1 MAGVPR
7 GVQVVKWRNADGS
20 KSVRYRVR
28 VQRKDFAADKLFE
41 TLDEAIEFRT
51 NSKTKAGRESI
62 VRDKTREEE
71 ITRLIVSPPLAHYTQ
86 IYKDRYIGDPD
97 KEEDYTKR
105 RTKNAALCL
114 WKSIESC
121 EVSYI
126 AAELKGITGVLRT
139 SLISP
144 KKKLGDL
151 RIAEITPAVCDSF
164 IIERLKQVK
173 PASVY
178 RELTTIRAFFNRL
191 HRIDPVAAKS
201 IETNPF
207 AGYDQKLLDYAQE
220 PRDVRL
226 QDWGEDAEKRLFDAL
241 GSSSNPEML
250 QIAALTLETGMRRSE
265 VLGLTWEAVERGYIE
280 LRRTKTKPRKVVLTE
295 AARKIIETI
304 ERKDEKLFHYTPGGF
319 SKNWDRL
326 REKAG
331 LAGFRFHD
339 MRRESI
345 SRMIESMANQSS
357 VAVAALAGFR
367 NPHYV
372 EANFIEHAAVR
383 RMLKEGI
390 KDQRDLM
397 RNVGHKSAR
406 MTLAYTALRKKPE
419 EAG

>member
-7 GVQVVKWRNADGS
+7 GVQVVKWKNTDGS

-28 VQRKDFAADKLFE
+28 IVRKDFAADKLFDN
-41 TLDEAIEFRT
+41 LDEAVEFRN
-51 NSKTKAGRESI
+51 NSKTKAGRDSI
-62 VRDKTREEE
+62 VRDKARVEA
-71 ITRLIVSPPLAHYTQ
+71 ITRLIVSPPLSHYTQ
-86 IYKDRYIGDPD
+86 IYRDRYIGDPD
-97 KEEDYTKR
+97 KEVDYTRR
-105 RTKNAALCL
+105 RTKYSALSL
-114 WKSIESC
+114 WRSIETC
-121 EVSYI
+121 EVRYTP
-126 AAELKGITGVLRT
+126 AELNAITGMLRT
-139 SLISP
+139 SMILP
-144 KKKLGDL
+144 RKNLGDL
-151 RIAEITPAVCDSF
+151 RLSEITSAVCDSF
-164 IIERLKQVK
+164 IIERLKHVK
-173 PASVY
+173 PSSVY
-178 RELTTIRAFFNRL
+178 RELTSIRAFFNRL

-207 AGYDQKLLDYAQE
+207 AGHDQKLLDYAQE

-241 GSSSNPEML
+241 ASSSNPEML

-295 AARKIIETI
+295 AAKKIIETV
-304 ERKDEKLFHYTPGGF
+304 ERKDEKLFHYTPAGF

-326 REKAG
+326 RKKAG

-372 EANFIEHAAVR
+372 EANFIEQAAVR
-383 RMLKEGI
+383 RMLKEGV

-406 MTLAYTALRKKPE
+406 MTLAYTALRKKP
-419 EAG
+419 A